1 MTDNERWLAPD
12 FFVSLHVERQ
22 IGPRCSQVLD
32 RGIGDARTI
41 RDAEHP
47 QRGDRGDE

>member
-22 IGPRCSQVLD
+22 IGPRCSQLLD
-32 RGIGDARTI
+32 RGVGPGLQVRLL
-41 RDAEHP
+41 
-47 QRGDRGDE
+47 